1 MVLLELAQEN
11 YPANEWDLKRKKTLK
26 EISNYIV

>member
-11 YPANEWDLKRKKTLK
+11 YPANEWDLKEKKSSEKRFLIT
-26 EISNYIV
+26 